1 MSESRP
7 AAADLI
13 SIAQI
18 ARPQGRHGEVIADLL
33 TDFPE
38 RFASLESVWAIGSSG
53 EVDELRVERAWLH
66 KDRIVLKF
74 NGYDDMT
81 GAEKLRG
88 VRLAVAR
95 HELVTLP
102 PDTYFDF
109 DLVDCEVETTTG
121 ETLGR
126 VTGVERYGAAPLLKV
141 LSEKAEHLIPL
152 TFSICIVI
160 DVANKR
166 IVVSPPDGLLE
177 L

>member
-38 RFASLESVWAIGSSG
+38 RFRSLQSVWAIGSSG
-53 EVDELRVERAWLH
+53 EVDELRVERTWLH
-66 KDRIVLKF
+66 KNRIVLKF
-74 NGYDDMT
+74 SGCDDMT

-95 HELVTLP
+95 SELVTLP

-109 DLVDCEVETTTG
+109 DLVDCQVETTGG
-121 ETLGR
+121 EPLGR
-126 VTGVERYGAAPLLKV
+126 VAGVERYGAAPLLKV
-141 LSEKAEHLIPL
+141 LSENAEHLIPL
-152 TFSICIVI
+152 TFSICVVI
-160 DVANKR
+160 DVAHKR
-166 IVVSPPDGLLE
+166 IVVAPPEGLLE